1 MFLNPDQI
9 RILLSHE
16 TVLSDGSRGG
26 HQVMHGERGYD
37 QCPLCAEVNR
47 RRLCKEPRA
56 TFRAFA
62 HDDRVAIS
70 VETESEPGVVHYWA
84 FVPVHCA
91 AEVPLP
97 KQGMDGRDG
106 SRQGQ
111 SRRGLTEALALA
123 VVLDTSAEII
133 KHKDRLEHKA
143 SVENVRAMRLLL
155 DVAYGVTCDCGLPFS
170 HKGVCAW
177 GGR

>member
-62 HDDRVAIS
+62 HDSRVAIS

-91 AEVPLP
+91 AEVLLP
-97 KQGMDGRDG
+97 KQGMA
-106 SRQGQ
+106 
-111 SRRGLTEALALA
+111 EALALA
-123 VVLDTSAEII
+123 VVLDTSAEIV

-155 DVAYGVTCDCGLPFS
+155 DIAYGVTCDCGLPFS
-170 HKGVCAW
+170 HKGACAW

>member
-1 MFLNPDQI
+1 MFLSPDQI

-97 KQGMDGRDG
+97 KQGMA
-106 SRQGQ
+106 
-111 SRRGLTEALALA
+111 EALALA